1 MTLSVQAFHPDGEL
15 SRQVVHIPAGERVG
29 YAWLPH
35 ERDDLDGEDVTAY
48 GLSIYGVR
56 GVAARDY
63 VGTVRVVDDDP
74 TPTLAI
80 TPVREGAS
88 EGETVGW
95 RARLSHPTEYFTGF
109 VGSVVTGDG
118 THAELSSDDVD
129 PDWLAERL
137 HGEPLPDFPVPLSD
151 LGVYL
156 RLEIEPGQVE
166 GVLEVPTVR
175 DGRDEGTESLTVAV
189 EPDGRLV
196 PEPLSLVATVS
207 DAT

>member
-1 MTLSVQAFHPDGEL
+1 M
-15 SRQVVHIPAGERVG
+15 
-29 YAWLPH
+29 
-35 ERDDLDGEDVTAY
+35 
-48 GLSIYGVR
+48 
-56 GVAARDY
+56 
-63 VGTVRVVDDDP
+63 
-74 TPTLAI
+74 
-80 TPVREGAS
+80 
-88 EGETVGW
+88 
-95 RARLSHPTEYFTGF
+95 
-109 VGSVVTGDG
+109 GSVVTGDG